1 MKPLSRRTAL
11 KGIGA
16 TIALPWLEAMSFAQ
30 NSLSGIV
37 SKRGTATAAA
47 HLANKKRLAFMYI
60 PNGVIGDNW
69 FPSTEGKDFELPS
82 SLQPLA
88 EFKKDIT
95 VISGLNRTYLTGEPH
110 SQAGSCWLTSA
121 KPNERS
127 DGVNAIDTTLD
138 QVIAKKTGIETAFS
152 SLELSCNSFGDKVEP
167 KIFDAISWYGP
178 GNDAKSENDPRRVF
192 KRLFGEATTI
202 KKSVLDTVLGEAADL
217 KKSLGE
223 DDRRKVDEY
232 LNSVRSIEKRL
243 AKQDESKGRIGP
255 VDLTLPEQLPTNR
268 GEYIRMMGD
277 LMVLGFQTDQTRVTS
292 MMVGP
297 ERWETP
303 QFYEGVFDKPV
314 GHHVMT
320 HDTAYNDD
328 VAKIDRFHVLQ
339 YAYLL
344 NRLQNI
350 REGDGTLLDN
360 CTFILGSGLGNGARH
375 SYKQLP
381 VVIAGSG
388 ASSFETGRHLKASE
402 GTPIANLWL
411 SLSDVMGLEL
421 ESFADSSQRLKN
433 FI

>member
-1 MKPLSRRTAL
+1 MKPLSRRTVL

-16 TIALPWLEAMSFAQ
+16 TVALPWLEAMSLAQ
-30 NSLSGIV
+30 HSLSGMV
-37 SKRGTATAAA
+37 SKNKTATAAA

-60 PNGVIGDNW
+60 PNGVIGDRW
-69 FPSTEGKDFELPS
+69 FPKTEGSDFELPP
-82 SLQPLA
+82 SLEPLA
-88 EFKKDIT
+88 AFKKDIT

-121 KPNERS
+121 RPNERS

-138 QVIAKKTGIETAFS
+138 QIIAKHTGAETAFS
-152 SLELSCNSFGDKVEP
+152 SLELSCNSFADKVEP

-178 GNDAKSENDPRRVF
+178 GNDAKSENDPRKVF

-202 KKSVLDTVLGEAADL
+202 KKSVLDTVLGEADDL
-217 KKSLGE
+217 KRSLGV
-223 DDRRKVDEY
+223 DDRRKIDEY

-255 VDLTLPEQLPTNR
+255 VDMTLPDELPTNR
-268 GEYIRMMGD
+268 GAYIRMMGD
-277 LMVLGFQTDQTRVTS
+277 LMVLAFQTDQTRVTS

-320 HDTAYNDD
+320 HDTAYNDE
-328 VAKIDRFHVLQ
+328 VAKIDRFHVQQ
-339 YAYLL
+339 YTYLV
-344 NRLQNI
+344 NRLSQI
-350 REGDGTLLDN
+350 KEGDGTLLDN
-360 CTFILGSGLGNGARH
+360 CSFVLGSGLGDGSRH
-375 SYKQLP
+375 SYRQLP
-381 VVIAGSG
+381 VVIAGSAAG
-388 ASSFETGRHLKASE
+388 SFETGRHFTASK

-411 SLSDVMGLEL
+411 SLSDVMGLKL
-421 ESFADSSQRLKN
+421 DSFADSSQRLKN